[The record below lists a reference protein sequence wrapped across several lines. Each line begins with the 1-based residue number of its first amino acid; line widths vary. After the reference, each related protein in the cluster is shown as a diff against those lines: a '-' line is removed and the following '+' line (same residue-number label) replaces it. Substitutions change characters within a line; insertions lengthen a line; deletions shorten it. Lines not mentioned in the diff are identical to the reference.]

1 MLVTVR
7 HTHTCNQTIAARLQG
22 QIQCFS
28 VECGF
33 FVIQRLKHCSVPLS
47 DGPRLIILPCASI
60 LRIQCQNRTFRF
72 ILQNSSFCFH
82 TVECPI
88 TVILRLQG
96 HRIQSCRY
104 IETPADC
111 HKQNLLRQRTSLF
124 HRKDADRCCHDRVI
138 LFFCMEG
145 NILLKIIQNPFRL
158 LHKATFCLLFKKSAD
173 HAPIRRQLLEENTR
187 AKKILPEN
195 LLRQIPLLAVEMI
208 L

>member
-22 QIQCFS
+22 QSQCFAI
-28 VECGF
+28 ECDV
-33 FVIQRLKHCSVPLS
+33 FVIQRLKHRSVPLS
-47 DGPRLIILPCASI
+47 DGPRLIVFPCASI
-60 LRIQCQNRTFRF
+60 LRIQCQNRAFCLLF
-72 ILQNSSFCFH
+72 QDSSFCFH
-82 TVECPI
+82 TVEGSI
-88 TVILRLQG
+88 VIILRLQG
-96 HRIQSCRY
+96 HWIQSCRY

-124 HRKDADRCCHDRVI
+124 HRKDTDRCCHDRVI

-158 LHKATFCLLFKKSAD
+158 LRKAVFCLFLKKSAD
-173 HAPIRRQLLEENTR
+173 HAPIWRQLLEENTR

-195 LLRQIPLLAVEMI
+195 LLRQIPLLTVEMI